1 MVTVL
6 VAMAALAAGCGP
18 STPTAAPPTTTAPVS
33 PSPTPD
39 PARHADIR
47 AMVEAAR
54 LSPRQLGVAKP
65 TSEQTTFTLTVPCKM
80 GLDADYV
87 ATHYW
92 SYRNAKIDV
101 VAHSVFGFDPQR
113 GADVIG
119 QVKKTLTMCKTWIYG
134 DTIRMKLSGEYK
146 VGRPKGIDGSLAY
159 CHHGTVVA
167 GRTKGDKVYLCDAL
181 ISRSS
186 LLASVST
193 VELTLAAAQRELT
206 KAVPLA
212 ADALVK
218 AVPAA

>member
-1 MVTVL
+1 MVTVF